1 MSTSS
6 SPVPTAK
13 RRRTDSPETAATK
26 LCQDAVS
33 VPTLTADA
41 ETGLVSSEAFFEA
54 YDKHHAVLLKPA
66 QNQRLGKK
74 GTLSWRGLAALFDS
88 LTEDDQATFCIENAG
103 ANVDGKAG
111 SKEEKATD
119 FLAPSCD
126 EEQEQ
131 RRGYCSFLIQS
142 PKMLADT
149 LDRLP
154 LPELPLT
161 GGNVFSSSTSDEKKM
176 RHGPALWI
184 FFGKNAPKETTSAQK
199 LLDGR
204 PEHTDSVSHDGT
216 FHYQLSGTKTW
227 HIRPTAELIE
237 RRNNNEGRDGKFQ
250 KNTDASATTGVAG
263 SDEGRVVVECDEGD
277 VFILNTRLWWHK
289 TVIPPQP
296 ICKING
302 KAVPSVSY
310 ARDVYFDGTQ
320 GATCTMID
328 DSKMSNLDGLYA
340 AEAIEKDTVVFTE
353 EDMPDCELHRSEDP
367 NCELVQLDNGI
378 GAIASRRAIAA
389 GEFFCIAES
398 SDEEDAYE
406 EDEEATAE
414 EEE

>member
-6 SPVPTAK
+6 SPDPNAK
-13 RRRTDSPETAATK
+13 RRRTDDSPETAATK

-41 ETGLVSSEAFFEA
+41 ETGLVSSKVFFEA
-54 YDKHHAVLLKPA
+54 YNKHQAVLIKPAA

-74 GTLSWRGLAALFDS
+74 DALSWRGLAALFDS
-88 LTEDDQATFCIENAG
+88 LTEDDRATFCIENAG
-103 ANVDGKAG
+103 ANGDGKSG
-111 SKEEKATD
+111 SKEEKPTD

-126 EEQEQ
+126 EEQEE
-131 RRGYCSFLIQS
+131 RRGYCSFLVQS
-142 PKMLADT
+142 PKILADT

-154 LPELPLT
+154 LSQLPLT
-161 GGNVFSSSTSDEKKM
+161 GSNGDSSSTSNEKKM

-184 FFGKNAPKETTSAQK
+184 FFGRNAPKETTSAQD

-237 RRNNNEGRDGKFQ
+237 RRNKNEGRDGKFQ
-250 KNTDASATTGVAG
+250 KSTDAPTATTGVAG

-296 ICKING
+296 ICKVHG

-310 ARDVYFDGTQ
+310 ARDIYFDRTQ
-320 GATCTMID
+320 GAAMAD

-340 AEAIEKDTVVFTE
+340 AEAIEKDTIVFTE

-367 NCELVQLDNGI
+367 NCELVLLDNGI
-378 GAIASRRAIAA
+378 GAIVSRRAIAA

-406 EDEEATAE
+406 EDEEE
-414 EEE
+414 EE

>member
-6 SPVPTAK
+6 SPVPTVK
-13 RRRTDSPETAATK
+13 RRHTDSPETAATK

-74 GTLSWRGLAALFDS
+74 GALSWRGLAALFDS

-204 PEHTDSVSHDGT
+204 PEHTDVLGFRNAASEPRCST
-216 FHYQLSGTKTW
+216 
-227 HIRPTAELIE
+227 
-237 RRNNNEGRDGKFQ
+237 RR
-250 KNTDASATTGVAG
+250 
-263 SDEGRVVVECDEGD
+263 
-277 VFILNTRLWWHK
+277 RLW
-289 TVIPPQP
+289 
-296 ICKING
+296 
-302 KAVPSVSY
+302 
-310 ARDVYFDGTQ
+310 
-320 GATCTMID
+320 
-328 DSKMSNLDGLYA
+328 
-340 AEAIEKDTVVFTE
+340 
-353 EDMPDCELHRSEDP
+353 
-367 NCELVQLDNGI
+367 
-378 GAIASRRAIAA
+378 
-389 GEFFCIAES
+389 
-398 SDEEDAYE
+398 
-406 EDEEATAE
+406 
-414 EEE
+414 